1 MLQIENLSES
11 QLQNVRVACAYL
23 FSAELG
29 RDNEFV
35 INLDFASIKRALE
48 EKEKRYDPA
57 FHPDEP
63 EEMIRKRK
71 ERFKKIRQSYETLIP
86 YIVEEEKI
94 IPEPDCRKSRII
106 AVGGA
111 KGGIGKSIFASN
123 LGIYLSSLRKRT
135 VLVDLD
141 LGGANL
147 HLYLGERFLKY
158 NINDF
163 LNKNV
168 SSLTDIMI
176 STKYGP
182 DLVGGGSSQLGSANI
197 HFSQKLKLLRAIKQ
211 IDADYVIIDLGGN
224 TSYNIID
231 FFLAADQ
238 GIVLTTCDPSS
249 YLDAYNLIKVALYR
263 KLNRVFGPESEL
275 RKHKDPDLLRLIKDA
290 TIPGNGS
297 NGKVIGD
304 LIESVKTQLP
314 EGMPLIEHVLE
325 TFRPGL
331 VVNMISENDNVAEV
345 VNRIQGVSQK
355 MLAVAVDYLGSIDYQ
370 PDIKKSA
377 QDLVPVISRD
387 PKGNLSESIREVLSA
402 MAL

>member
-1 MLQIENLSES
+1 MLQIENLSEN
-11 QLQNVRVACAYL
+11 QLQNVRIACAYL

-29 RDNEFV
+29 RDDEFV
-35 INLDFASIKRALE
+35 TNLDLASVNKALE
-48 EKEKRYDPA
+48 KKTKQYDPEL
-57 FHPDEP
+57 HPDESA
-63 EEMIRKRK
+63 EMIQKRK
-71 ERFKKIRQSYETLIP
+71 ERFIKIKQSYETLIP
-86 YIVEEEKI
+86 YIYEKEEI
-94 IPEPDCRKSRII
+94 IAEPDFRKSRII

-123 LGIYLSSLRKRT
+123 LGVYLSSLGKRT

-147 HLYLGERFLKY
+147 HLYLGESFLKY

-168 SSLTDIMI
+168 PSIDDIMV

-211 IDADYVIIDLGGN
+211 IDADYVIIDLGGD

-263 KLNRVFGPESEL
+263 KLNRMFGPESEL
-275 RKHKDPDLLRLIKDA
+275 RKHKDPDLLWLIKEA
-290 TIPGNGS
+290 TIPGNG
-297 NGKVIGD
+297 NKLKGIGD
-304 LIESVKTQLP
+304 LIESVKNQLP
-314 EGMPLIEHVLE
+314 ERMSLIEHVLE
-325 TFRPGL
+325 SFRPGL
-331 VVNMISENDNVAEV
+331 VVNMISPNDHVAEV
-345 VNRIQGVSQK
+345 VNRIQDVSQK
-355 MLAVAVDYLGSIDYQ
+355 MLTVAVDYLGSIDYQ

-387 PKGNLSESIREVLSA
+387 PKGNLAESIGEVVSA
-402 MAL
+402 IVC